1 MPTAKDYR
9 KVLNDAVSVED
20 VKRAKAAFWKK
31 MRAFAGRV
39 PFARQATALY
49 YMIRDPKVDIGFKAA
64 AVLAILYFISPV
76 DMIPDVIPITGFLD
90 DAGVIAT
97 AISFLGPV
105 ITPYLKVADDW
116 IKRGRPLNDEDAG
129 EEEVID
135 VEVVDVQVTQKAV

>member
-1 MPTAKDYR
+1 MASAKDY
-9 KVLNDAVSVED
+9 KKILDDAVTVDD

-39 PFARQATALY
+39 PFARQAAALY
-49 YMIRDPKVDIGFKAA
+49 YMIRDPKVDLPLKAA

-97 AISFLGPV
+97 AISVLGPM
-105 ITPYLKVADDW
+105 IKPYMKNADEWVQKGQPMKD
-116 IKRGRPLNDEDAG
+116 
-129 EEEVID
+129 EEEV
-135 VEVVDVQVTQKAV
+135 VVDVEVTQKAG